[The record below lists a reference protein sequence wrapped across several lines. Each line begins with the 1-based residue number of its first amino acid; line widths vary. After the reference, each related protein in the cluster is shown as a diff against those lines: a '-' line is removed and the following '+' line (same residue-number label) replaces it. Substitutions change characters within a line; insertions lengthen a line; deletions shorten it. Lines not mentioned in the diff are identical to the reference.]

1 MTRHVSMIIRYDHYD
16 HMLSCRSHFGSS
28 VFLKHH
34 TYMTSDRT
42 AGVCFTRN
50 GVDSAGAELQVKLKA
65 WSKDP
70 KGALRWEGARV
81 LQELLLYHETSPDTR
96 PHIRFRE
103 FSTKWAQ
110 LAGMAGFGIH
120 NLRFVSAHKA
130 LVQREPVADDVDCL
144 NSISTE
150 LVWLVLMDSILTRR
164 PMTLRADIEQRAFLL
179 AEGTIDADE
188 AIKVIESFPVWNAD
202 LTAACSL
209 LQDHAGRCVHIR
221 DVLDKF
227 QSYADVIVPQRQ
239 LVLLSVLLADVSSR
253 CATVRWKLSDITRAV
268 TTVID
273 ESCDTWGEWDLTK
286 VPWLAGGKKRK
297 DPHLLRFIAEAAQSA
312 KRGKTVQNVMAGAGI
327 GWRRQLAK
335 EMQTQSMCHY
345 TAGCYESF
353 EIPQTIS
360 AITDGVRIG
369 KPAKELTATIIQSLV
384 TGDLAVLPPAELQE
398 GVRNNPKSTKNR
410 DFPPPKGFC
419 LGFWG
424 LSRGASPKWCFSAVA
439 SSSRYPPPPFEKLP
453 LAKGTPQKLPLA
465 IFLAIISKSF
475 SITFEIENKT
485 CH

>member
-28 VFLKHH
+28 VFLRYN

-81 LQELLLYHETSPDTR
+81 LQELLLYHETSADTR

-103 FSTKWAQ
+103 FATKWGQ
-110 LAGMAGFGIH
+110 LAGMAGFDIH
-120 NLRFVSAHKA
+120 DLRFVSAHKA

-410 DFPPPKGFC
+410 DFPPPQRLLFRVLGVVKGCVPEMVFFSSC
-419 LGFWG
+419 QFEPVPP
-424 LSRGASPKWCFSAVA
+424 SPLRKVA
-439 SSSRYPPPPFEKLP
+439 ISKRYPPKV
-453 LAKGTPQKLPLA
+453 A
-465 IFLAIISKSF
+465 ISDF
-475 SITFEIENKT
+475 S
-485 CH
+485 CHYLQIVLDYL